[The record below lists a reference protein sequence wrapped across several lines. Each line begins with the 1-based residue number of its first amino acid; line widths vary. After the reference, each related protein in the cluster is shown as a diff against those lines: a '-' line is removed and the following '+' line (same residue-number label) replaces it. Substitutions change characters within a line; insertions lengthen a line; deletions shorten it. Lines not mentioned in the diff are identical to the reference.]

1 MVSSPTAGLLIL
13 AIRPAPQGG
22 HQMIRTALLL
32 SAVGLA
38 FAGCVEQEP
47 DRPSAA
53 DWNKIKANI
62 LKTAPTPRYKVN
74 ASFEGKVE
82 YLGLDVDK
90 QTVRPGQ
97 PFTLTHYWR
106 VKKAIPGWRLFV
118 HLGDEKNRPNYFVNA
133 DHKPIENKYPVTM
146 WKAGE
151 IIRDRHRVTLRGNW
165 DAPEVRVFVGL
176 WRGKQRMKPS
186 KNSDGKNR
194 LIAATIPVKVTK
206 KPKKVRPVRR
216 LVARQ
221 IKEAIKID
229 GKLDEAAW
237 KKAMR
242 SPAFV
247 DIVSGGRARLM
258 TTVQALWDDKNLYL
272 AFTCQDNDIWSTLKK
287 RDDKLWT
294 QEAVEIFI
302 DANGDKKDYI
312 ELQINP
318 QGAIFDSYLPSYRKN
333 DNGWNSQM
341 KVAVKVDGTVDKRGD
356 KDKSWVVELALPLK
370 DAKGKGTYEL
380 KTPTVGTVWRANFI
394 RVDTPKKSRPQY
406 TAWSPPLVGDPHK
419 LDAFG
424 TLHFADAEGKL
435 PAPKK
440 PIKATVTPKTA
451 GKMLRIAKPH
461 VPGRL
466 RSRNIKRIVP
476 PKGKLVKKEKK

>member
-1 MVSSPTAGLLIL
+1 
-13 AIRPAPQGG
+13 
-22 HQMIRTALLL
+22 
-32 SAVGLA
+32 
-38 FAGCVEQEP
+38 
-47 DRPSAA
+47 
-53 DWNKIKANI
+53 
-62 LKTAPTPRYKVN
+62 
-74 ASFEGKVE
+74 
-82 YLGLDVDK
+82 
-90 QTVRPGQ
+90 
-97 PFTLTHYWR
+97 
-106 VKKAIPGWRLFV
+106 
-118 HLGDEKNRPNYFVNA
+118 
-133 DHKPIENKYPVTM
+133 M

-165 DAPEVRVFVGL
+165 DAPEVRVL
-176 WRGKQRMKPS
+176 RGP
-186 KNSDGKNR
+186 
-194 LIAATIPVKVTK
+194 
-206 KPKKVRPVRR
+206 
-216 LVARQ
+216 VARQ
-221 IKEAIKID
+221 AADEAEQKQRRQKPADRRHDSREGDQKAEKGCVLCAGWWLARSTEAIKID

-380 KTPTVGTVWRANFI
+380 KTPTRRHGLARQLHSRGHPQKEPSSVHRLVAAARWRSPQARRI
-394 RVDTPKKSRPQY
+394 RHPALCRCRGQVAGAQKAYQSDRHAQDGGQDAAHRQAARSWAASFAKYQAHRSPQGQARQEREEVRPCRWRQQ
-406 TAWSPPLVGDPHK
+406 TSCGLGPP
-419 LDAFG
+419 
-424 TLHFADAEGKL
+424 
-435 PAPKK
+435 
-440 PIKATVTPKTA
+440 
-451 GKMLRIAKPH
+451 
-461 VPGRL
+461 
-466 RSRNIKRIVP
+466 RS
-476 PKGKLVKKEKK
+476 